1 MDTLRGYSGWGG
13 CADAFSDKPEWRTIR
28 DAIEQALTPEE
39 YAQARASTLTAYYT
53 PGPVVKAMWDALD
66 IGPTPI
72 QVLEPGCGT
81 GNFMAGI
88 PDDVAAHV
96 SGVEL
101 DPISARIAAALNPY
115 ATILNADLADCTI
128 QQGSFDL
135 AIGNVPYSGDIS
147 LDYRTTDGGTSRLP
161 LHDYFIERSV
171 DALRPGGVAMLLT
184 SRYTLD
190 KRSETMRADLARKA
204 ELIGVVRLPSST
216 FARQA
221 GTEAVTDVLVLRRRE
236 RTLDRTPD
244 EAWIHSTPI
253 AVPGYQDVTV
263 NVNQAVA
270 NDMPTH
276 AVGDIRPVI
285 GRFGGDFDVVFQGA
299 AEQIGERL
307 RTMLSM
313 QIAHGRPPLQ
323 LGEMEPAERA
333 EVIVRPDHVTPFEYS
348 VDPRGVVWYG
358 DGATVTEAAH
368 GQGDEARRLRGMIR
382 LRDLAREL
390 QRLEL
395 DPARVDDPAVE
406 AKRKELDQAY
416 DRFTGEFGRLNDR
429 ANLRAYDSEESGR
442 HLVMALEETD
452 EKGRFVGKAKCLS
465 QRTISPVPP
474 MPDHADSL
482 DDALNISLDRAG
494 RVDLK
499 LIARLADTTVE
510 EAEAGLGD
518 RIIRDPDTGTV
529 MPAEDYL
536 TGDVGTRL
544 DHVTAMAEHLRRRA
558 GTEAMTEFTASTYA
572 TPEDMPATERASEW
586 LSEAGADVW
595 RSLKDPYSAE
605 SYRDPAPVIERIN
618 GRDAWTMGWS
628 RNPELVLALA
638 WRAVEE
644 LPEQHARV
652 TLERSDTGERKPWQA
667 PAWHQSHGTSPLW
680 DALCWTWRDGDAP
693 QNYAP
698 ILADR
703 DMPVRDLALFVHK
716 IAHTDRLDTADK
728 TAILSNLFE
737 SWRADDANGRPVW
750 TDTTIGGMARTLMP
764 DTDDHTRLAERLA
777 TDMSLSEWIWGIARD
792 MPEDLRQGQKHN
804 AYGVPPR
811 AIDARPDDYQ
821 AFHTRREEQI
831 KQWRELPEH
840 AEAARADQADAE
852 RLEHVAGLLERVQPT
867 PLEAEQIK
875 APLGAPWIPARDVHD
890 FMMETFNV
898 RGHGLTPGKLA
909 QYSVDWIPQ
918 LGQWRVGYSGG
929 GDIDYKAA
937 KTYGTEDRNPFQLL
951 EACLNNAQITV
962 TKDSPTE
969 TTASG
974 KPKRVKDQKATMA
987 AIEKANAIRDAWN
1000 QWVFR
1005 DPDRARRLTALYNR
1019 RFNSMRPRHVGGS
1032 YLTTPGI
1039 AHGVRLRPHQKDAV
1053 ARALRSD
1060 EGTLIAHVVGAGKT
1074 FEGVA
1079 LSHEAKRLGKASKP
1093 MLVVPNHLVD
1103 QWAGDVLRLYPA
1115 GRILVMDKDAQRNPE
1130 SVRRFWGRVATGDWD
1145 AVIVPESRFSQL
1157 HVSKERRL
1165 RNMRARV
1172 DEFAH
1177 AVEAAAKARGDDKD
1191 PTVKRLEAARKS
1203 AETAMNR
1210 LRDGKESR
1218 DDKALAGIEF
1228 ESLGVDMLIVDEAH
1242 HFKNLGVPVASAD
1255 LGMQL
1260 SSAAKCE
1267 DLLDKC
1273 EWLREAGH
1281 GGNIA
1286 FMTGTPVS
1294 NSMSELYNMQRYLAP
1309 GTLKAQGLD
1318 TFAAWAGAYGQVVPT
1333 VELKPEGNGFQV
1345 KQRFA
1350 RFQNLPELMN
1360 AVKQFTDMITN
1371 DDIQLPLPELEQVPV
1386 PVPITDRQKEEME
1399 ELSDRADRVRDGD
1412 VPPEDDNLLKITGD
1426 GRKIALDPKLLKGH
1440 ENDRPLENGKIQA
1453 CAENVARIWQEET
1466 PRLGTQLVFCD
1477 SSTPASGGWNAYQD
1491 LKDRLV
1497 ALGVPA
1503 EQIAFVHDAGDNP
1516 AKREQLF
1523 AKVRSGE
1530 IRVLMGS
1537 TQKLGTGTN
1546 VQERLAAIHDLDC
1559 PWRPAD
1565 LEQRLGRIQRQGN
1578 TYGHVRDYRY
1588 VTEGTFDAYSYQTV
1602 ERKQRF
1608 ISQLMSS
1615 KSPAREAADLDA
1627 DVVTLAN
1634 IKALAT
1640 GDPDIQ
1646 RRMTLENEI
1655 NQLKLLRASWA
1666 QQKADTRRDIGQQLQ
1681 PRVELLRQSIREKAD
1696 DKPLASKALGIH
1708 QTARM
1713 NGRWEGMTINGQPVG
1728 DRQTACRL
1736 LHQAAHQ
1743 AHDGDT
1749 IAEYDG
1755 LPVIARRADTTGRIT
1770 LAVKAVHE
1778 HESGSEMPGPYLTG
1792 PSSIVSQLDRLVR
1805 NMATDPGKLAERL
1818 ADAERELAAAQE
1830 TLAEPFAHE
1839 DEYRQKQAE
1848 LERLTSKPDESRET
1862 ESRDRETTKTERSA
1876 RMPLTREDIGR
1887 LLEQDPNIDGIPAGR
1902 NGEKPGDPDRHIAYL
1917 STAFDRDQAMKAR
1930 EDAGYLVT
1938 KVEEDPAILY
1948 EQHRKASCM
1957 RASHILERYE
1967 SPDPAAVRI
1976 LHSIVSEVNA
1986 HDPENDIAAY
1996 PSDKAIQL
2004 AGDGLTEADIAEKRE
2019 MGGWDP
2025 RTDPLMRINEQGD
2038 WTGVTQQ
2045 QADQLVWENRDEILA
2060 RASYDGELSTWTL
2073 HQLDQLKEHEP
2084 ERGRDLDRPEPERP
2098 APAREQHTPKRHGLG
2113 L

>member
-1 MDTLRGYSGWGG
+1 M
-13 CADAFSDKPEWRTIR
+13 
-28 DAIEQALTPEE
+28 
-39 YAQARASTLTAYYT
+39 
-53 PGPVVKAMWDALD
+53 
-66 IGPTPI
+66 
-72 QVLEPGCGT
+72 
-81 GNFMAGI
+81 
-88 PDDVAAHV
+88 
-96 SGVEL
+96 
-101 DPISARIAAALNPY
+101 
-115 ATILNADLADCTI
+115 
-128 QQGSFDL
+128 
-135 AIGNVPYSGDIS
+135 
-147 LDYRTTDGGTSRLP
+147 
-161 LHDYFIERSV
+161 
-171 DALRPGGVAMLLT
+171 
-184 SRYTLD
+184 
-190 KRSETMRADLARKA
+190 
-204 ELIGVVRLPSST
+204 
-216 FARQA
+216 
-221 GTEAVTDVLVLRRRE
+221 
-236 RTLDRTPD
+236 
-244 EAWIHSTPI
+244 
-253 AVPGYQDVTV
+253 
-263 NVNQAVA
+263 
-270 NDMPTH
+270 
-276 AVGDIRPVI
+276 
-285 GRFGGDFDVVFQGA
+285 
-299 AEQIGERL
+299 
-307 RTMLSM
+307 
-313 QIAHGRPPLQ
+313 
-323 LGEMEPAERA
+323 
-333 EVIVRPDHVTPFEYS
+333 
-348 VDPRGVVWYG
+348 
-358 DGATVTEAAH
+358 
-368 GQGDEARRLRGMIR
+368 
-382 LRDLAREL
+382 
-390 QRLEL
+390 
-395 DPARVDDPAVE
+395 
-406 AKRKELDQAY
+406 
-416 DRFTGEFGRLNDR
+416 
-429 ANLRAYDSEESGR
+429 
-442 HLVMALEETD
+442 
-452 EKGRFVGKAKCLS
+452 
-465 QRTISPVPP
+465 
-474 MPDHADSL
+474 
-482 DDALNISLDRAG
+482 
-494 RVDLK
+494 
-499 LIARLADTTVE
+499 
-510 EAEAGLGD
+510 
-518 RIIRDPDTGTV
+518 
-529 MPAEDYL
+529 
-536 TGDVGTRL
+536 
-544 DHVTAMAEHLRRRA
+544 
-558 GTEAMTEFTASTYA
+558 
-572 TPEDMPATERASEW
+572 
-586 LSEAGADVW
+586 
-595 RSLKDPYSAE
+595 
-605 SYRDPAPVIERIN
+605 
-618 GRDAWTMGWS
+618 
-628 RNPELVLALA
+628 
-638 WRAVEE
+638 
-644 LPEQHARV
+644 
-652 TLERSDTGERKPWQA
+652 
-667 PAWHQSHGTSPLW
+667 
-680 DALCWTWRDGDAP
+680 
-693 QNYAP
+693 
-698 ILADR
+698 
-703 DMPVRDLALFVHK
+703 
-716 IAHTDRLDTADK
+716 
-728 TAILSNLFE
+728 
-737 SWRADDANGRPVW
+737 
-750 TDTTIGGMARTLMP
+750 
-764 DTDDHTRLAERLA
+764 
-777 TDMSLSEWIWGIARD
+777 
-792 MPEDLRQGQKHN
+792 
-804 AYGVPPR
+804 
-811 AIDARPDDYQ
+811 
-821 AFHTRREEQI
+821 
-831 KQWRELPEH
+831 
-840 AEAARADQADAE
+840 
-852 RLEHVAGLLERVQPT
+852 
-867 PLEAEQIK
+867 
-875 APLGAPWIPARDVHD
+875 
-890 FMMETFNV
+890 
-898 RGHGLTPGKLA
+898 
-909 QYSVDWIPQ
+909 
-918 LGQWRVGYSGG
+918 
-929 GDIDYKAA
+929 
-937 KTYGTEDRNPFQLL
+937 
-951 EACLNNAQITV
+951 
-962 TKDSPTE
+962 
-969 TTASG
+969 
-974 KPKRVKDQKATMA
+974 
-987 AIEKANAIRDAWN
+987 
-1000 QWVFR
+1000 
-1005 DPDRARRLTALYNR
+1005 
-1019 RFNSMRPRHVGGS
+1019 
-1032 YLTTPGI
+1032 
-1039 AHGVRLRPHQKDAV
+1039 

-1318 TFAAWAGAYGQVVPT
+1318 TFAAWAGTYGQVVPT

-1778 HESGSEMPGPYLTG
+1778 HESGTEMPGPYLTG

-1848 LERLTSKPDESRET
+1848 LERLTSKPDEPRET
-1862 ESRDRETTKTERSA
+1862 ESRDQETTKTERSA
-1876 RMPLTREDIGR
+1876 RMPLTREDIRR
-1887 LLEQDPNIDGIPAGR
+1887 LLEQDPNIDGITQGGNAMGHYLEARLTDGRAMQIDLHDNPAWKDTDRLAGR
-1902 NGEKPGDPDRHIAYL
+1902 IEVSYANRPQTEWQYDDNDLADREHTVIDPAEPDALQELGKAVAEWERAGGLHKARASEPSHLAAHQPPEEYAYRWRKPGDPDRHIAYL

-2025 RTDPLMRINEQGD
+2025 RTDPLMRTNEQGD

-2045 QADQLVWENRDEILA
+2045 QADQLVWDNRDEILA

-2073 HQLDQLKEHEP
+2073 HQLDQLKEP
-2084 ERGRDLDRPEPERP
+2084 QPAQSLDRDRLEPDRE
-2098 APAREQHTPKRHGLG
+2098 APAQTESTTKRRGPRL
-2113 L
+2113 

>member
-1 MDTLRGYSGWGG
+1 
-13 CADAFSDKPEWRTIR
+13 
-28 DAIEQALTPEE
+28 
-39 YAQARASTLTAYYT
+39 
-53 PGPVVKAMWDALD
+53 MWDALR

-101 DPISARIAAALNPY
+101 DPISARIAAALNPD

-128 QQGSFDL
+128 RQGSFDL

-204 ELIGVVRLPSST
+204 ELVGVVRLPSST

-285 GRFGGDFDVVFQGA
+285 GRFGGDFDVVFQGNT
-299 AEQIGERL
+299 EQVGERL
-307 RTMLSM
+307 HGLLSSQM
-313 QIAHGRPPLQ
+313 QISQAGPLTPETT
-323 LGEMEPAERA
+323 GPVARA
-333 EVIVRPDHVTPFEYS
+333 EIVVRPDHVAPFEYS
-348 VDPRGVVWYG
+348 VDQRGVVWYG

-395 DPARVDDPAVE
+395 DPARVDDPCVE
-406 AKRKELDQAY
+406 AKRAELDRAY
-416 DRFTGEFGRLNDR
+416 DRFMGEFGRLCDR
-429 ANLRAYDSEESGR
+429 ANRRAYDSEESGR

-494 RVDLK
+494 RVDLE

-536 TGDVGTRL
+536 TGDVGTKL
-544 DHVTAMAEHLRRRA
+544 DHVTAMAEHLRHRA
-558 GTEAMTEFTASTYA
+558 GTEAMTQFAASTYA
-572 TPEDMPATERASEW
+572 TPEDMPATERAGEW
-586 LSEAGADVW
+586 ISEAGADVW

-618 GRDAWTMGWS
+618 DGRHGWTMGWS
-628 RNPELVLALA
+628 SNPELVLALA

-644 LPEQHARV
+644 LPEQHARI
-652 TLERSDTGERKPWQA
+652 TLERSDTGERKPWHA

-693 QNYAP
+693 QDYAP

-703 DMPVRDLALFVHK
+703 RMPVTDLALFVHK
-716 IAHTDRLDTADK
+716 IAHTDRLETADK

-737 SWRADDANGRPVW
+737 SWRADDANSRPIW
-750 TDTTIGGMARTLMP
+750 TDTTIGAMARTLMP
-764 DTDDHTRLAERLA
+764 GTDDPMRLAERLA
-777 TDMSLSEWIWGIARD
+777 TDMSVSEWIWGIAREL
-792 MPEDLRQGQKHN
+792 PDLRQGASHD
-804 AYGVPPR
+804 AYSTPPR
-811 AIDARPDDYQ
+811 TIDARPDDYQ
-821 AFHTRREEQI
+821 EFRARRKEQLG
-831 KQWRELPEH
+831 QWRERPEH
-840 AEAARADQADAE
+840 AEAAHADQADAE
-852 RLEHVAGLLERVQPT
+852 RLEHVADLLERVQPT
-867 PLEAEQIK
+867 PLETEQIK
-875 APLGAPWIPARDVHD
+875 APLGAPWIPAKDIHD

-937 KTYGTEDRNPFQLL
+937 KNYGTEDRNPFQLL

-987 AIEKANAIRDAWN
+987 AIEKANAIRDTWN
-1000 QWVFR
+1000 QWVFK
-1005 DPDRARRLTALYNR
+1005 DPARAQRLTALYNR
-1019 RFNSMRPRHVGGS
+1019 RFNSMRPRH
-1032 YLTTPGI
+1032 
-1039 AHGVRLRPHQKDAV
+1039 GVALRPHQKDAV

-1074 FEGVA
+1074 FEGVT

-1093 MLVVPNHLVD
+1093 MLVVPNHLVN
-1103 QWAGDVLRLYPA
+1103 QWAGDVLKLYPA
-1115 GRILVMDKDAQRNPE
+1115 SRILVMDKDAQRNPE

-1172 DEFAH
+1172 EEFTL
-1177 AVEAAAKARGDDKD
+1177 AVKAAAQARGDKD

-1309 GTLKAQGLD
+1309 KTLKAQGLD

-1412 VPPEDDNLLKITGD
+1412 VPPEIDNLLRITGD

-1440 ENDRPLENGKIQA
+1440 EDDLPLENGKIQA
-1453 CAENVARIWQEET
+1453 CAENVARIWHEET
-1466 PRLGTQLVFCD
+1466 PHLGTQLVFCD

-1491 LKDRLV
+1491 LKDRLIR
-1497 ALGVPA
+1497 LGVPA

-1516 AKREQLF
+1516 AKRERLF

-1578 TYGHVRDYRY
+1578 TYDHVRDYRY

-1681 PRVELLRQSIREKAD
+1681 PRVELLRRTIREKTD
-1696 DKPLASKALGIH
+1696 DKPLASKALSIH

-1713 NGRWEGMTINGQPVG
+1713 NGRWEGMTINGQPVA

-1755 LPVIARRADTTGRIT
+1755 LPVIAHRAAATGRIT
-1770 LAVKAVHE
+1770 LAVKAIHE
-1778 HESGSEMPGPYLTG
+1778 HESGTEMPGPYLTG

-1805 NMATDPGKLAERL
+1805 NMATDPGKLTERL

-1839 DEYRQKQAE
+1839 DEYRRKQAE
-1848 LERLTSKPDESRET
+1848 LERLTSKPDEPRET
-1862 ESRDRETTKTERSA
+1862 ESRDQETKERSA
-1876 RMPLTREDIGR
+1876 RMPLTMENARR
-1887 LLEQDPNIDGIPAGR
+1887 LLEQDPNITEVTQGGNAMGHYPRASEPSHLAAHQPPEEYAYR
-1902 NGEKPGDPDRHIAYL
+1902 WRKPGDPDRHIAYL

-1948 EQHRKASCM
+1948 ERHRKASCLH
-1957 RASHILERYE
+1957 ASHILERYD
-1967 SPDPAAVRI
+1967 SPDPTAVEI

-1996 PSDKAIQL
+1996 LTYPSDQAIQL

-2019 MGGWDP
+2019 MGGWNP
-2025 RTDPLMRINEQGD
+2025 QTDPLMHINAQGD

-2045 QADQLVWENRDEILA
+2045 QADQLVWDNRDEILA

-2073 HQLDQLKEHEP
+2073 HQLDQLDEP
-2084 ERGRDLDRPEPERP
+2084 TPEQERDRDIDRPEPERP
-2098 APAREQHTPKRHGLG
+2098 EPKREQPTPKRHGLG